1 MPTIPD
7 RIVIHS
13 DNSPNPSQ
21 DHQPPALKQPSA
33 VPQPGVI
40 QTPGKKDETAP
51 VKSRLGFP
59 RKFSDTL
66 ELKKIPRELNNIAK
80 LNEHFQRFGTIRNI
94 QVNLNTLT
102 LLVSHQT
109 GMYLRLEALPCK
121 LCQMRK
127 VASLRFGKNSQILDK
142 SYQMLQNLMI
152 SFFPNLCVYRF
163 VPLEILKQHLFSFL
177 ITKNVKQLILV
188 PMLSLATDLSGCFGT
203 TLTGTRIIRYTMAT
217 CSNLSDYCTSKV
229 FQSGKYLLFTVGDV

>member
-1 MPTIPD
+1 MSAPGPRMPTIPD

-40 QTPGKKDETAP
+40 QAPGKKDETAP

-102 LLVSHQT
+102 LLYFTSDRNVLETWGFALQIVSNEDGCITEIWQKFT
-109 GMYLRLEALPCK
+109 DSGQK
-121 LCQMRK
+121 LSN
-127 VASLRFGKNSQILDK
+127 ASK
-142 SYQMLQNLMI
+142 SYD
-152 SFFPNLCVYRF
+152 FF
-163 VPLEILKQHLFSFL
+163 FS
-177 ITKNVKQLILV
+177 
-188 PMLSLATDLSGCFGT
+188 
-203 TLTGTRIIRYTMAT
+203 
-217 CSNLSDYCTSKV
+217 
-229 FQSGKYLLFTVGDV
+229 

>member
-21 DHQPPALKQPSA
+21 DHQPPPLKQPSA

-121 LCQMRK
+121 LCQMRM
-127 VASLRFGKNSQILDK
+127 VASLRFG
-142 SYQMLQNLMI
+142 
-152 SFFPNLCVYRF
+152 
-163 VPLEILKQHLFSFL
+163 
-177 ITKNVKQLILV
+177 
-188 PMLSLATDLSGCFGT
+188 
-203 TLTGTRIIRYTMAT
+203 
-217 CSNLSDYCTSKV
+217 
-229 FQSGKYLLFTVGDV
+229 